1 MKKLI
6 RIIIII
12 AILLGGLI
20 VASWGD
26 RYTIEAE
33 CILVNREVATF
44 VDTYNGDYWIWYAS
58 EKETFTEGSIYE
70 ITAHKGQLQ
79 SCEDDVILKIKE
91 VK

>member
-6 RIIIII
+6 RAIIVI

-33 CILVNREVATF
+33 CILVNREVVTF
-44 VDTYNGDYWIWYAS
+44 VDTYSGDCWVWNAN
-58 EKETFTEGSIYE
+58 EKETFTEGNVYE
-70 ITAHKGQLQ
+70 ITIHKGQLQ
-79 SCEDDVILKIKE
+79 SYEDDVILKIKE